1 MKIAIV
7 EAALIDPSRDAGA
20 RAIYDLQ
27 SSLFRLGFESEI
39 FYEGEELR
47 KQIHGYRAN
56 AIIISRCTLMM
67 RARDFKSLFNLPIIL
82 WAQDLESRRQ
92 SLHEKLAG
100 KPAQDSLLFAL
111 LEKTAISLSDVAVF
125 PTQKDV
131 ENASRKYLSSNIV
144 CHPYFSFGAPEQD
157 LTYRREKDL
166 VFIGSSGHLPN
177 VDGLN
182 WFLDSC
188 WNTVIE
194 KSDKSRLWIIGD
206 WNADNFKN
214 YPGVHFTKKISEA
227 KVNRIMQGSMI
238 GISPMRFGAGLKR
251 KTLQYLYSGLLT
263 VATDYGLEGLP
274 SKEDDICW
282 RRANTS
288 EDFVAALLKAL
299 EDPQETA
306 NIAQAGQ
313 RFLLSHYSEE
323 IFDENLRE
331 ILNTVGL
338 KTSI

>member
-131 ENASRKYLSSNIV
+131 ENASRKFLSSNIV

-188 WNTVIE
+188 WKTISE
-194 KSDKSRLWIIGD
+194 KSDKSRLWVIGD
-206 WNADNFKN
+206 WNTKN
-214 YPGVHFTKKISEA
+214 YKNYSGVHFTKKISEVN
-227 KVNRIMQGSMI
+227 VNRIMQSSMV

-251 KTLQYLYSGLLT
+251 KTLQYLHLGLLT
-263 VATDYGLEGLP
+263 VASDYGLEGL
-274 SKEDDICW
+274 SSEEDDKCW

-288 EDFVAALLKAL
+288 GDFVAAILKAL

-306 NIAQAGQ
+306 HIALTGQ

-323 IFDENLRE
+323 IFDENMSE
-331 ILNTVGL
+331 ILNRVGL
-338 KTSI
+338 

>member
-27 SSLFRLGFESEI
+27 SSLFRLGLESEI

-56 AIIISRCTLMM
+56 AIIISRCTPMM
-67 RARDFKSLFNLPIIL
+67 RVRDFKSLFNLPIIL

-92 SLHEKLAG
+92 SLHEKLNG
-100 KPAQDSLLFAL
+100 KPAQDSLLLAL
-111 LEKTAISLSDVAVF
+111 LEKTAISLADVAVF

-131 ENASRKYLSSNIV
+131 DNASRKYLSNNIV
-144 CHPYFSFGAPEQD
+144 CHPYFSFRAFERD
-157 LTYRREKDL
+157 LTHAREKDL
-166 VFIGSSGHLPN
+166 VFIGSSDHLPN

-182 WFLDSC
+182 WFLNTC
-188 WNTVIE
+188 WNTVSE
-194 KSDKSRLWIIGD
+194 RSDKSRLWVIGD
-206 WNADNFKN
+206 WSTNDFKN
-214 YPGVHFTKKISEA
+214 YPGVHFTKQISETN
-227 KVNRIMQGSMI
+227 VHRIMQGSMI
-238 GISPMRFGAGLKR
+238 GISPLRFGAGLKR

-274 SKEDDICW
+274 SEEDDICW
-282 RRANTS
+282 RRANTP
-288 EDFVAALLKAL
+288 EDFVAAVLKSL

-313 RFLLSHYSEE
+313 QFLLSHYSEE

-331 ILNTVGL
+331 ILNMVGL
-338 KTSI
+338 KTSN